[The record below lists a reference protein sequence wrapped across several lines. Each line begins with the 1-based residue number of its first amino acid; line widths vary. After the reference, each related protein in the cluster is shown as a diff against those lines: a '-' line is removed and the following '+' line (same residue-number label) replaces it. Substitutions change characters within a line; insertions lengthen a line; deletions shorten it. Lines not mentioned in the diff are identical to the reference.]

1 MNNALKDGLIR
12 AMKDKMPGGNNL
24 ASALTE
30 ILCIGKEAVYR
41 RLRGEVAFTF
51 NEAAVISRE
60 LGISLDKIVG
70 NSSPGSTVFDLNLPE
85 MTDSLN
91 NYYGILTRYLNFF
104 RHIKTDPQSTVC
116 TASNI
121 IPFTFYSPYENISK
135 FRLCRWAYQNHHLQ
149 RSSSLSEMDVPQK
162 IIDTHIQLSKE
173 IRQVP
178 NTDFILDN
186 TVFSSLVNE
195 IKYFS
200 GLNLISA
207 KDTGNLKAEIHAM
220 LNEMEC
226 MSISG
231 SFNNGNKLQIYLSN
245 INFEATYSYV
255 ASDYFNICLVRLFAI
270 NSITSQDPKVVK
282 SIKEWILSLKK
293 FSTLISQSGEMQRI
307 QFFAKQRE
315 LIKSL

>member
-51 NEAAVISRE
+51 NEAAAISRE
-60 LGISLDKIVG
+60 LGISLDKIIG

-245 INFEATYSYV
+245 INFEATYSYIERR
-255 ASDYFNICLVRLFAI
+255 DFQICLFRVYSI
-270 NSITSQDPKVVK
+270 NSMDSQNSKICNIQKD
-282 SIKEWILSLKK
+282 WIQFLKRH
-293 FSTLISQSGEMQRI
+293 STLVSQSGEMQRI
-307 QFFAKQRE
+307 MFFNQQRNMVDS
-315 LIKSL
+315 I

>member
-51 NEAAVISRE
+51 NEAAAISRE
-60 LGISLDKIVG
+60 LGISLDKIIG

-207 KDTGNLKAEIHAM
+207 KDTGNLKAAKR
-220 LNEMEC
+220 LR
-226 MSISG
+226 
-231 SFNNGNKLQIYLSN
+231 Y
-245 INFEATYSYV
+245 TYP
-255 ASDYFNICLVRLFAI
+255 I
-270 NSITSQDPKVVK
+270 
-282 SIKEWILSLKK
+282 
-293 FSTLISQSGEMQRI
+293 
-307 QFFAKQRE
+307 
-315 LIKSL
+315 